1 MDFTISGLISCN
13 SISSWKN
20 QMGHHHHYNKK
31 GTSLALLHAK
41 KATQKNTST
50 PQITDGILLSS
61 HAVVLVLEYSLLGAS
76 DGVLGSLRL

>member
-1 MDFTISGLISCN
+1 MAESNGSPPSLQQKGHISGTPC
-13 SISSWKN
+13 
-20 QMGHHHHYNKK
+20 
-31 GTSLALLHAK
+31 K

-61 HAVVLVLEYSLLGAS
+61 QVVVLVLVYSLVGAS